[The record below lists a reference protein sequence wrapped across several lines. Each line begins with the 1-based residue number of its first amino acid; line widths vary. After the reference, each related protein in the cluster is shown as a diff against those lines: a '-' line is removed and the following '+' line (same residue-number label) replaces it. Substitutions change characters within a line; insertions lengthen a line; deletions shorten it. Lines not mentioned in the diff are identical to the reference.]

1 MYDKNLTKALRIWCD
16 DKALDVLR
24 LIDTEEWFDIW
35 SYVDSG
41 IDEMDDYCIFDY
53 ERELFQCYMIQY
65 YAYAYPHFF
74 DFAETL
80 SDFADVNPDAYSNAL
95 NMLNHDIDLFGS
107 DFTIERM
114 IDLMNKGE
122 LL

>member
-65 YAYAYPHFF
+65 LSYAYPHFF
-74 DFAETL
+74 DFQDTL
-80 SDFADVNPDAYSNAL
+80 SDAASANPDVYCNAL

-107 DFTIERM
+107 DFTIEGM
-114 IDLMNKGE
+114 IDMMNI
-122 LL
+122 